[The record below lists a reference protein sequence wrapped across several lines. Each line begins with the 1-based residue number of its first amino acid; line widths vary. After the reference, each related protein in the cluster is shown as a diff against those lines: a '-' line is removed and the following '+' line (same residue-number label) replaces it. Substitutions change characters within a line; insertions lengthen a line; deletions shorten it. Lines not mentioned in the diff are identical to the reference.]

1 MREKHSYR
9 GGKQRPHSHS
19 QESKG
24 NQHCKILEEQTQ
36 GNEAGGAAMGSRDA
50 ASLTGKDAVP
60 GNNTTNE
67 VIGENMTVTL
77 TSPMQQNAPESA

>member
-1 MREKHSYR
+1 
-9 GGKQRPHSHS
+9 
-19 QESKG
+19 
-24 NQHCKILEEQTQ
+24 
-36 GNEAGGAAMGSRDA
+36 MGSRAA

-60 GNNTTNE
+60 GNNTTDE